1 MPTISFA
8 QGQQNDL
15 RLLKA
20 NKKEVANNF
29 GYFLHFGANLIE
41 IEFSI
46 EFKIVP
52 CLKWLLKTEK
62 MLYADY
68 ADSISSVVL

>member
-20 NKKEVANNF
+20 NKKEVAHTF
-29 GYFLHFGANLIE
+29 GYFLHFGGNLG
-41 IEFSI
+41 EFCSF
-46 EFKIVP
+46 E
-52 CLKWLLKTEK
+52 
-62 MLYADY
+62 
-68 ADSISSVVL
+68 